1 MVDFVVHVVAEK
13 DACDGGNEVVMIGR
27 GRGRG

>member
-13 DACDGGNEVVMIGR
+13 DACDGGNEVVVMGR
-27 GRGRG
+27 G